1 MSLKLSRIGA
11 SGGLDLG
18 EELRTKQARNR
29 WCRFERPP
37 AAEYFAAVVPGDP
50 HGGDSPGLL
59 VHIEIRGV
67 TYVDAPVG
75 EVDRTLRV
83 TGKPRE
89 KVASNWD
96 HLVALVTQPC
106 HAARQNNVLR
116 ISEHAAE
123 GIAGKHFGLSL
134 MPCPDHPAVQPP
146 GQRHS

>member
-1 MSLKLSRIGA
+1 MGLKLSRIGA
-11 SGGLDLG
+11 SGRLDLG

-67 TYVDAPVG
+67 TYVDAPDG

-96 HLVALVTQPC
+96 HIVALVPQPC
-106 HAARQNNVLR
+106 HAARQKNVPRPSHNAPTAIPPQQLR
-116 ISEHAAE
+116 RILTPAPAH
-123 GIAGKHFGLSL
+123 
-134 MPCPDHPAVQPP
+134 HPT
-146 GQRHS
+146 